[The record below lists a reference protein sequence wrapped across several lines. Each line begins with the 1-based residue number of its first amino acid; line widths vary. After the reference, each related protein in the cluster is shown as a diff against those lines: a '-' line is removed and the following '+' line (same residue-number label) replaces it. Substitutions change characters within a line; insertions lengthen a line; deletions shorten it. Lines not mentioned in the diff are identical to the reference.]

1 VLEAELQNHS
11 YPAQHRS
18 LGWHGITSG
27 VHELPRAG
35 TMQPES
41 APFAVS
47 IAGPPSALAS
57 GVLASGPD
65 PLEAPEEPPQAMK
78 APARVAIAD
87 AKFRRPH
94 MAQAGE
100 ATREPVERAPVLLGK
115 KRGYRRVGATRISWA
130 HGATIRARHALAHP
144 MSTTAPSSI
153 GRHEA
158 RQMNSRLR
166 SRVAGLRAVGT
177 LCIWLFAP
185 DAARDGCP
193 CPDDPWL
200 DQNSPGN

>member
-1 VLEAELQNHS
+1 
-11 YPAQHRS
+11 
-18 LGWHGITSG
+18 
-27 VHELPRAG
+27 
-35 TMQPES
+35 MQPES

-115 KRGYRRVGATRISWA
+115 KRGYRRVGATRTILGAWRDDQ
-130 HGATIRARHALAHP
+130 GATR
-144 MSTTAPSSI
+144 I
-153 GRHEA
+153 GTPDVD
-158 RQMNSRLR
+158 N
-166 SRVAGLRAVGT
+166 GT
-177 LCIWLFAP
+177 VVH
-185 DAARDGCP
+185 RT
-193 CPDDPWL
+193 
-200 DQNSPGN
+200 S